1 MIKNDDKWI
10 IEGEED
16 LKDPFM
22 CYCLMMKWTWEA
34 EEDYIDQN
42 ESIVMPVPFIM
53 WLNGRRYITNDQ
65 ADELLHVEYLDLQK
79 IVNGEVLFPNT
90 CGGIGLAGYKGY
102 QLLAEYISCFKE
114 LRARLYGTATGKAYS
129 MNDEEFYKNKDG
141 ISLACILP
149 TTEFLVTG
157 RSDPK
162 RRCDLWDWTYA
173 DVFEKVKNLSIE
185 ETDIDLEY

>member
-42 ESIVMPVPFIM
+42 ELIVMPVSFIM

-65 ADELLHVEYLDLQK
+65 ADELLHAEFLTLQEIMDGK
-79 IVNGEVLFPNT
+79 VLFPNT
-90 CGGIGLAGYKGY
+90 HGRKGLAKCKKY

-114 LRARLYGTATGKAYS
+114 LRKRLYESATDEAYS
-129 MNDEEFYKNKDG
+129 VDDDEFCKNEDG

-162 RRCDLWDWTYA
+162 RRRDLWDWTYA